1 MDARLYGVYEA
12 GTGREQLRQYGNGL
26 REGLR
31 FIAAEKGLLILIA
44 FMALSELC
52 HNVMNTVT
60 LPWFKSAE
68 GLGVQAYTWLGVF
81 GVAGPAGAGLN
92 RFARGRRRLCPAQQR
107 HAELCAQRGAH
118 PLQQHRLC
126 HRVAGHRLAEDYDC
140 ICKHRGCLIRPR
152 CFWRDHSV

>member
-60 LPWFKSAE
+60 LPWFKSPE

-81 GVAGPAGAGLN
+81 GVPGLLVLAFAGSLASVGAYVQRNSGMQSYVPNAVRARFNSAASITASLGAGW
-92 RFARGRRRLCPAQQR
+92 RRITTVFVNTGDA
-107 HAELCAQRGAH
+107 
-118 PLQQHRLC
+118 
-126 HRVAGHRLAEDYDC
+126 
-140 ICKHRGCLIRPR
+140 
-152 CFWRDHSV
+152 